1 MPTRQHYYEELNKL
15 QMRIKEM
22 GTYVLKSLEQ
32 SYQALDSKNE
42 TLAHETIER
51 DHMIN
56 KLELN
61 IDEQCAILIAE
72 EQPVARDL
80 RLIINA
86 MRTSHALERIAD
98 NAVHIAKGALRLS
111 GEQYVKPLIDLR
123 NVAEISIGMVKGS
136 LDIFLSLDRAQA
148 EEIARRDNEVD
159 EIYAEFF
166 KDCMFSMQEDPSRV
180 AQALTLLFVCRRFE
194 RIADHATHICEGA
207 IFVETGE
214 YVDLN
219 L

>member
-1 MPTRQHYYEELNKL
+1 MPTRQHYYEELDKL
-15 QMRIKEM
+15 QIRIKEM
-22 GTYVLKSLEQ
+22 GTYVVKALEQ
-32 SYQALDSKNE
+32 SYQAFHGINE
-42 TLAHETIER
+42 SLARETIDR
-51 DHMIN
+51 DGMIN
-56 KLELN
+56 KLELG

-86 MRTSHALERIAD
+86 MRTSHTLERIAD
-98 NAVHIAKGALRLS
+98 NAVHIAKGTLRLS
-111 GEQYVKPLIDLR
+111 GERLIKPLGDLGR
-123 NVAEISIGMVKGS
+123 IAEITIGMVKGS
-136 LDIFLSLDRAQA
+136 LDVFLSLDLEHAR
-148 EEIARRDNEVD
+148 EIAVRDNEVD
-159 EIYAEFF
+159 AIYAEFF
-166 KDCMFSMQEDPSRV
+166 KDCISSMKEDPSRV
-180 AQALTLLFVCRRFE
+180 TQALTLLFVCRRFE

>member
-22 GTYVLKSLEQ
+22 GTYVVKALEQ
-32 SYQALDSKNE
+32 SYRAFEGKNE
-42 TLAHETIER
+42 ALARETI
-51 DHMIN
+51 DHDSMIN

-61 IDEQCAILIAE
+61 IDEQCAVLIAE

-86 MRTSHALERIAD
+86 MRTSHTLERIAD

-111 GEQYVKPLIDLR
+111 GEPLVKPIVDLSR
-123 NVAEISIGMVKGS
+123 VAEISIGMVRDS
-136 LDIFLSLDRAQA
+136 LDVFLSLDREHAK
-148 EEIARRDNEVD
+148 EIAHRDNEVD
-159 EIYAEFF
+159 AIYAEFF
-166 KDCMFSMQEDPSRV
+166 KDCISSMQEDPMVVS
-180 AQALTLLFVCRRFE
+180 QALTLLFVCRRFE

-207 IFVETGE
+207 VFVETGE

>member
-1 MPTRQHYYEELNKL
+1 MPTRQYYYEKLNRL

-22 GTYVLKSLEQ
+22 GTYVVKALEQ
-32 SYQALDSKNE
+32 SFQALDGRDE
-42 TLAHETIER
+42 TLARETI
-51 DHMIN
+51 DHDSMIN

-86 MRTSHALERIAD
+86 MRTSHTLERIAD

-111 GEQYVKPLIDLR
+111 GEKYEKPLIDLKK
-123 NVAEISIGMVKGS
+123 VAEISIGMVRDS
-136 LDIFLSLDRAQA
+136 LDVFLSLDRAHA
-148 EEIARRDNEVD
+148 EEIAMRDNEVD
-159 EIYAEFF
+159 AIYAEFF
-166 KDCMFSMQEDPSRV
+166 KDCMSSMKEGPSRV
-180 AQALTLLFVCRRFE
+180 SQALTLLFVCRRFE